1 MAGRWGWDNPAYIK
15 NGTSLLSMSKSKITL
30 SQLENFLMKAADILR
45 GSMDASEYKEYIF
58 GMLFL
63 KRLSDVFDEKRVNLR
78 KTTYKHLTEE
88 QWQAISE
95 DKGTY
100 GETFFVPARARWN
113 ESFVDENG
121 VRQPAIK
128 NLQKDIGAML
138 NKALGAI
145 EDENDALTDVLKDR
159 INFNKLVG
167 TERIVPDT
175 KLRDL
180 IDHFNQ
186 PQFVLVN
193 DNFEFPDLL
202 GAAYEFL
209 IKFFADSAGKKGG
222 QFYTPAQVVRLM
234 VQILKPE
241 EGMSVYD
248 PTVGSGGMLIQ
259 SSQWVDEQGGDGS
272 KLELHGQDSD
282 PAVVSIAKMNIILHN
297 IPGARIEFGDTLENP
312 KNLAK
317 GKLLQ
322 FNRVIANPPF
332 SQNYTRSN
340 MQHQE
345 RFVYGFA
352 PETGKKADLMF
363 VQHMLASLKPNGRM
377 AVVMPHGVLFRGGKE
392 KEIRKKLL
400 LDNGGVI
407 EAIIGLPPKLFYG
420 TGIPAA
426 ILVLNKNKPDELRG
440 KVFIINAD
448 AEYAEGKNQNTL
460 RPEDIEKID
469 HVFTHKLPV
478 DKYSKLVDIAEIGS
492 EQNDWNLN
500 IRRYVDNTPDPEPED
515 VRAHLVGGV
524 PKAEVEAKATQY
536 EKFGFAPAALFQER
550 DAKYFDFRAEI
561 KGREEIKNVIE
572 KHPNVK
578 RTLEK
583 NRASLSEW
591 WLEARDD
598 FSALEKAQETE
609 TKPKPKKRTAEGA
622 GAYLTLKSQKLPEV
636 RKSLIESLKSK
647 ITPLK
652 VLDEFQAAGVFV
664 NWWDGIKYDL
674 KTIMTNG
681 WSPTLIPDPYVVT
694 KYFRAEAEE
703 LERIENEISAAET
716 ALEEATEDAQETLEY
731 ELDEEESLTPALMKE
746 KLKEAIKECADETE
760 ATPFDTALEA
770 IAAAEKKIKDGK
782 SAHKKKRFDLDVKI
796 ALKKFGAEDETLDAR
811 RLLAQAEKELGELE
825 KIAKPENEKAH
836 KKKVNAL
843 KSDIKALNERIEAI
857 ERLSASVGGVIGAEE
872 AKELILQKHHDL
884 VTNQLD
890 RYIDSEKRLILQSF
904 ENFWVKYALS
914 LDEINIQKNKDETLL
929 ESFLDSLAYR
939 AKPQ

>member
-1 MAGRWGWDNPAYIK
+1 
-15 NGTSLLSMSKSKITL
+15 MSKSKITL

-63 KRLSDVFDEKRVNLR
+63 KRLSDVFDEKRINLR

-138 NKALGAI
+138 NKALGKI
-145 EDENDALTDVLKDR
+145 EEENDALTDVLKDR

-241 EGMSVYD
+241 EGMSIYD

-400 LDNGGVI
+400 QDNGGVI

-426 ILVLNKNKPDELRG
+426 ILVMNKNKPDELRG
-440 KVFIINAD
+440 KVFVINAD
-448 AEYAEGKNQNTL
+448 AEYAEGKNQNML

-478 DKYSKLVDIAEIGS
+478 DKYSKLVDIAEIGN

-524 PKAEVEAKATQY
+524 PKAEVEAKAIQY

-550 DAKYFDFRAEI
+550 DAKYFNFRAEI
-561 KGREEIKNVIE
+561 KGREDIKNVIE
-572 KHPNVK
+572 THPNVK
-578 RTLEK
+578 RTLEE

-598 FSALEKAQETE
+598 FSALEMAQDAEN
-609 TKPKPKKRTAEGA
+609 KPKSKKKTAEGT

-636 RKSLIESLKSK
+636 RKSLIESLKSQ

-681 WSPTLIPDPYVVT
+681 WSPTLIPDPYVMK
-694 KYFRAEAEE
+694 KYFRAETDE
-703 LERIENEISAAET
+703 LERIENEISTAET
-716 ALEEATEDAQETLEY
+716 ALEEATETAQETLEY
-731 ELDEEESLTPALMKE
+731 ELGDDEELTPALMK
-746 KLKEAIKECADETE
+746 KRLKKAIEDSETDE
-760 ATPFDTALEA
+760 DIALYESALSA
-770 IAAAEKKIKDGK
+770 ITNAEKQRKD
-782 SAHKKKRFDLDVKI
+782 SKKAQKMLRFDLDVKI
-796 ALKKFGAEDETLDAR
+796 ALKKFGAEDETLDSR

-843 KSDIKALNERIEAI
+843 KSDIKSLNERIDAI

-872 AKELILQKHHDL
+872 AKELILRKHHDL
-884 VTNQLD
+884 VTEQLQKYLGAES
-890 RYIDSEKRLILQSF
+890 RFLIGFF
-904 ENFWVKYALS
+904 ENLWLKYFISLS
-914 LDEINIQKNKDETLL
+914 SIKSSQSTEERNLNKYLVGLGYE
-929 ESFLDSLAYR
+929 
-939 AKPQ
+939 

>member
-1 MAGRWGWDNPAYIK
+1 MAGRWGWDDPAYTT
-15 NGTSLLSMSKSKITL
+15 NGTSLHSMSKSKITL

-88 QWQAISE
+88 QWLSISE

-100 GETFFVPARARWN
+100 GDTFFVPARARWN

-259 SSQWVDEQGGDGS
+259 SSQWVDEQGGDGT

-317 GKLLQ
+317 GKLMQ
-322 FNRVIANPPF
+322 FDRVIANPPF

-400 LDNGGVI
+400 QDNGGVI

-440 KVFIINAD
+440 KIFIINAD

-460 RPEDIEKID
+460 RPEDIEKMD
-469 HVFTHKLPV
+469 HVFSQKLPV
-478 DKYSKLVDIAEIGS
+478 DKYSKLVDIAEIGN

-515 VRAHLVGGV
+515 VRAHLLGGV
-524 PKAEVEAKATQY
+524 PKAEVMAKATQY
-536 EKFGFAPAALFQER
+536 EKFGFEPTVLFQER

-561 KGREEIKNVIE
+561 KGRGDIKNVIE
-572 KHPNVK
+572 THPNVR
-578 RTLEK
+578 RTLEE

-598 FSALEKAQETE
+598 FSALEKAGETE
-609 TKPKPKKRTAEGA
+609 TKPKSKKRTAEGA
-622 GAYLTLKSQKLPEV
+622 GAYLTLKSQKLPDV
-636 RKSLIESLKSK
+636 RRSLIESLKSQ

-652 VLDEFQAAGVFV
+652 VLDDFQAAGVFV

-681 WSPTLIPDPYVVT
+681 WSPTLIPDSYVMK
-694 KYFRAEAEE
+694 KYFRAETEE
-703 LERIENEISAAET
+703 LERIENEISTAET
-716 ALEEATEDAQETLEY
+716 ALEEATEAAQETLEY
-731 ELDEEESLTPALMKE
+731 ELGDDEELTPALMK
-746 KLKEAIKECADETE
+746 KRLKKAIEDSETDE
-760 ATPFDTALEA
+760 DIALYESALSA
-770 IAAAEKKIKDGK
+770 IADAEKKRKD
-782 SAHKKKRFDLDVKI
+782 SKKTQKMLRFDLDVKI

-843 KSDIKALNERIEAI
+843 KSDIKALNERIDAI
-857 ERLSASVGGVIGAEE
+857 ERLSESVGGVIGVEE
-872 AKELILQKHHDL
+872 AKELILQKHHDW
-884 VTNQLD
+884 VTNQLQ
-890 RYIDSEKRLILQSF
+890 RYLSSENRFLVQGFEILWQ
-904 ENFWVKYALS
+904 KYS
-914 LDEINIQKNKDETLL
+914 N
-929 ESFLDSLAYR
+929 SLANIEEEKKDTEVTLQNYLQ
-939 AKPQ
+939 KLNYVSK

>member
-1 MAGRWGWDNPAYIK
+1 MAGRWGWNDPAYTK

-78 KTTYKHLTEE
+78 KTTYKHLTGE

-100 GETFFVPARARWN
+100 GETFFVPTRARWN

-363 VQHMLASLKPNGRM
+363 VQHMLASLKPNGKM

-400 LDNGGVI
+400 QDNGGVI

-448 AEYAEGKNQNTL
+448 AEYAEGKNQNML

-469 HVFTHKLPV
+469 YVFTTKLPV
-478 DKYSKLVDIAEIGS
+478 KKYSELVDISEIGN

-515 VRAHLVGGV
+515 VRAHLLGGV
-524 PKAEVEAKATQY
+524 PKAEVSAKSAQY
-536 EKFGFAPAALFQER
+536 EKFGFDPAALFQER

-561 KGREEIKNVIE
+561 KGREDIKNIIE
-572 KHPNVK
+572 MHPNVR
-578 RTLEK
+578 RTLEE

-598 FSALEKAQETE
+598 FSALEKAWETE
-609 TKPKPKKRTAEGA
+609 TKPKSKKRTAEGA

-636 RKSLIESLKSK
+636 RKSLIESLKSQ

-681 WSPTLIPDPYVVT
+681 WSPTLIPNPYVMK
-694 KYFRAEAEE
+694 KYFRAETEE
-703 LERIENEISAAET
+703 LERIENEISTAET
-716 ALEEATEDAQETLEY
+716 ALEEATEAAQETLEY
-731 ELDEEESLTPALMKE
+731 ELGDDEELTPALMK
-746 KLKEAIKECADETE
+746 KSLKKAIEDSETDE
-760 ATPFDTALEA
+760 DIALYESALSA
-770 IAAAEKKIKDGK
+770 ITNAEKQRKEN
-782 SAHKKKRFDLDVKI
+782 KKTQKTLRFDLDVKI

-825 KIAKPENEKAH
+825 KITKPENEKAH

-843 KSDIKALNERIEAI
+843 KGDIKALNERIDAI

-884 VTNQLD
+884 VTSQLE
-890 RYIDSEKRLILQSF
+890 RYTASEKRDVLQSF
-904 ENFWVKYALS
+904 ENYWAKYAQSLNDISIGTQQTNEDLS
-914 LDEINIQKNKDETLL
+914 K
-929 ESFLDSLAYR
+929 FLTDLNYLA
-939 AKPQ
+939 K

>member
-1 MAGRWGWDNPAYIK
+1 
-15 NGTSLLSMSKSKITL
+15 MSKSKITL

-121 VRQPAIK
+121 VGQPAIK

-400 LDNGGVI
+400 QDNGGVI

-460 RPEDIEKID
+460 RPEDIEKMD

-478 DKYSKLVDIAEIGS
+478 DKYSKLVDIAEIGN

-524 PKAEVEAKATQY
+524 PKAEVEAKAIQY

-561 KGREEIKNVIE
+561 KGREDIKNVIE
-572 KHPNVK
+572 MHPNVR
-578 RTLEK
+578 RTLDE
-583 NRASLSEW
+583 NRAHLSKW

-598 FSALEKAQETE
+598 FSGLEKAEETE
-609 TKPKPKKRTAEGA
+609 TKPKSKKRTAEIA
-622 GAYLTLKSQKLPEV
+622 PAYNIGLKGQKLPEV
-636 RKSLIESLKSK
+636 RRSLIESLKSK

-681 WSPTLIPDPYVVT
+681 WSPTLIPDPYVMK
-694 KYFRAEAEE
+694 KYFGAETEE
-703 LERIENEISAAET
+703 LERIENEISTAET
-716 ALEEATEDAQETLEY
+716 ALEEATEAAQETLEY
-731 ELDEEESLTPALMKE
+731 ELGDDEELTPTLMK
-746 KLKEAIKECADETE
+746 KRLKKAIEDSETDE
-760 ATPFDTALEA
+760 DIALYESALSA
-770 IAAAEKKIKDGK
+770 ITNAEKQRKENKKTQKIL
-782 SAHKKKRFDLDVKI
+782 RFDLDVKI

-843 KSDIKALNERIEAI
+843 KSDIKALNERIDAI
-857 ERLSASVGGVIGAEE
+857 ERLSKSVGGVIGAEE

-884 VTNQLD
+884 VTEQLQ
-890 RYIDSEKRLILQSF
+890 RYLGSENRLMNEFF
-904 ENFWVKYALS
+904 ENLWVKYFTSMNQIKDQNVESGNLLAKYLDALKYS
-914 LDEINIQKNKDETLL
+914 
-929 ESFLDSLAYR
+929 R
-939 AKPQ
+939 A

>member
-1 MAGRWGWDNPAYIK
+1 
-15 NGTSLLSMSKSKITL
+15 MSKSKITL

-121 VRQPAIK
+121 VGQPAIK

-400 LDNGGVI
+400 QDNGGVI

-478 DKYSKLVDIAEIGS
+478 NKYSKLVDIAEIGN

-515 VRAHLVGGV
+515 VRAHLLGGV
-524 PKAEVEAKATQY
+524 PKAEVTAKAAQY
-536 EKFGFAPAALFQER
+536 EKFGFEPAALFQER
-550 DAKYFDFRAEI
+550 DAKYFDFRTEI
-561 KGREEIKNVIE
+561 KGRENIKNVIE
-572 KHPNVK
+572 THPNVK

-609 TKPKPKKRTAEGA
+609 TKPKSKKRTAEGA
-622 GAYLTLKSQKLPEV
+622 GAYLTLKSLKLPEV
-636 RKSLIESLKSK
+636 RRSLIESLKSK

-681 WSPTLIPDPYVVT
+681 WSPTLIPDPYVMK
-694 KYFRAEAEE
+694 KYFRAETEE
-703 LERIENEISAAET
+703 LERIENEISTAET
-716 ALEEATEDAQETLEY
+716 ALEEATEAAQETLEY
-731 ELDEEESLTPALMKE
+731 ELGDDEELTPTLMK
-746 KLKEAIKECADETE
+746 KRLKKAIEDSETDE
-760 ATPFDTALEA
+760 DIALYESALSA
-770 IAAAEKKIKDGK
+770 ITNAEKQRKEN
-782 SAHKKKRFDLDVKI
+782 KKTQKTLRFDLDVKI

-811 RLLAQAEKELGELE
+811 RLLAQAEKEFVELE

-836 KKKVNAL
+836 KKKMNAL
-843 KSDIKALNERIEAI
+843 KSDIKALNERIGAI
-857 ERLSASVGGVIGAEE
+857 ERLSTSVGGVIGAEE

-884 VTNQLD
+884 VTSQLE
-890 RYIDSEKRLILQSF
+890 RYLGLENRLMNDLF
-904 ENFWVKYALS
+904 ENLWIKYSISMNLIKDQNVESGNLLAKYLDALKYS
-914 LDEINIQKNKDETLL
+914 
-929 ESFLDSLAYR
+929 R
-939 AKPQ
+939 A

>member
-1 MAGRWGWDNPAYIK
+1 
-15 NGTSLLSMSKSKITL
+15 MSKSKITL

-340 MQHQE
+340 LQHQE

-400 LDNGGVI
+400 QDNGGVI

-478 DKYSKLVDIAEIGS
+478 DKYSKLVDIAEIGN

-524 PKAEVEAKATQY
+524 PKAEVEAKAVQY
-536 EKFGFAPAALFQER
+536 EKFGFAPAALFQDR

-561 KGREEIKNVIE
+561 KGGEGIKNIIE
-572 KHPNVK
+572 THPNVK
-578 RTLEK
+578 RTLEE
-583 NRASLSEW
+583 NRTSLSEW

-636 RKSLIESLKSK
+636 RRSLIESLKSK
-647 ITPLK
+647 ITHLK

-681 WSPTLIPDPYVVT
+681 WSPTLIPDPYVVA

-703 LERIENEISAAET
+703 LERIENEISDAET
-716 ALEEATEDAQETLEY
+716 ALEEATEAAQETLEY
-731 ELDEEESLTPALMKE
+731 ELDEDNGEKLTPSLMKQQLDKQIE
-746 KLKEAIKECADETE
+746 SCETKEE
-760 ATPFDTALEA
+760 ATPYQAALDA
-770 IAAAEKKIKDGK
+770 ITAAEKKIKDGK
-782 SAHKKKRFDLDVKI
+782 KEQKQKRFDLDVKI

-811 RLLAQAEKELGELE
+811 RLLAQAEKELSELE
-825 KIAKPENEKAH
+825 KITKPENEKTH

-843 KSDIKALNERIEAI
+843 KGDIKALNERIDAI

-872 AKELILQKHHDL
+872 AKELILQKHHDWVTDQLQRYLGSENRLL
-884 VTNQLD
+884 VQGF
-890 RYIDSEKRLILQSF
+890 EILWQ
-904 ENFWVKYALS
+904 KYS
-914 LDEINIQKNKDETLL
+914 N
-929 ESFLDSLAYR
+929 SLANIEEEKKDTEATLRNYLQ
-939 AKPQ
+939 KLNYVSK